1 MDPVFTPEILDQYAP
16 LGQAAPGA
24 SAATGTT
31 APSMPVPPV
40 VTAEGDAA
48 GTGPADASAAVSP
61 NWRIEERD
69 NVRLSVQ
76 DHGVGIPARDLDR
89 IFERFYRVDHG
100 RSRDTGGTGLGLS
113 IVRHVAN
120 NHQGWV
126 DVESREGEGSTF
138 TPGPADPGGAAG
150 VSKVEPGAGKT
161 AKKAGRPTPGEG
173 PVKVLLAEDEESF
186 IEALVIGLTNEG
198 FRVTVAR
205 DGNEALQLFD
215 ETVPDILLLDL
226 MLPKLS
232 GIDVCRA
239 IRTRSQV
246 PIIMVTAKGTEIDTV
261 VALEVGADDYVTK
274 PYRLREL
281 VARMRAVLRRA
292 PGGSESGDLAASIEF
307 GSDGIWEA
315 NGIKVDFDQ
324 RRVFVRGE
332 EVHLR
337 RKEFEL
343 LRLLVENSGRVL
355 TRDVL
360 IDRVWGT
367 DYIGDTKTLDV
378 HIKRLRSRIEADP
391 STPVLITT
399 VRGVGYRFAGR
410 VARPLF
416 VRCQPVNLP
425 ARWDGAHRA
434 ADACALT
441 WWASSEV
448 AQAGGSWD
456 TQAVPPTV

>member
-1 MDPVFTPEILDQYAP
+1 MSKA
-16 LGQAAPGA
+16 GSGRGPG
-24 SAATGTT
+24 
-31 APSMPVPPV
+31 
-40 VTAEGDAA
+40 
-48 GTGPADASAAVSP
+48 
-61 NWRIEERD
+61 
-69 NVRLSVQ
+69 
-76 DHGVGIPARDLDR
+76 
-89 IFERFYRVDHG
+89 
-100 RSRDTGGTGLGLS
+100 
-113 IVRHVAN
+113 
-120 NHQGWV
+120 
-126 DVESREGEGSTF
+126 
-138 TPGPADPGGAAG
+138 
-150 VSKVEPGAGKT
+150 
-161 AKKAGRPTPGEG
+161 KKARPVSGEG

-205 DGNEALQLFD
+205 DGQEALQLYD
-215 ETVPDILLLDL
+215 EIAPDICLLDL
-226 MLPKLS
+226 MLPKMS
-232 GIDVCRA
+232 GIDVCRN
-239 IRTRSQV
+239 IRSRSQV

-292 PGGSESGDLAASIEF
+292 PGGAETTDHAGSLEF

-324 RRVFVRGE
+324 RRVFVRGD

-378 HIKRLRSRIEADP
+378 HVKRLRSRIEADP

-399 VRGVGYRFAGR
+399 VRGVGYRFAG
-410 VARPLF
+410 
-416 VRCQPVNLP
+416 
-425 ARWDGAHRA
+425 
-434 ADACALT
+434 
-441 WWASSEV
+441 
-448 AQAGGSWD
+448 AGS
-456 TQAVPPTV
+456 